1 MSTPINA
8 ANGASIG
15 FRRGSGVTV
24 AHREA
29 ALRKPLQTSGDAAE
43 YREFVRLCRWD
54 TTRSSNMNNAKFSA
68 TPVPKP
74 VISKSYGGR
83 ARRTRWATP
92 PHCSS
97 RRTMPPVADRTGRG
111 RKNEQY
117 CDGDG
122 GKRIA

>member
-15 FRRGSGVTV
+15 FREAPANSRAPRSCIAETV
-24 AHREA
+24 RDPSNAPSIVNRP
-29 ALRKPLQTSGDAAE
+29 ALMWE
-43 YREFVRLCRWD
+43 

-74 VISKSYGGR
+74 VISKS
-83 ARRTRWATP
+83 
-92 PHCSS
+92 
-97 RRTMPPVADRTGRG
+97 TMPGNELLGMPPPLQQSAYDAAGHRTGRG

>member
-15 FRRGSGVTV
+15 FREAPANSRAPRSCIAETV
-24 AHREA
+24 RDPSNAPSIVNRP
-29 ALRKPLQTSGDAAE
+29 ALMWE
-43 YREFVRLCRWD
+43 

-74 VISKSYGGR
+74 VISKSTVPGNELLGMPHH
-83 ARRTRWATP
+83 ATG
-92 PHCSS
+92 H
-97 RRTMPPVADRTGRG
+97 RTGRG